1 MRSCSLGEFHLI
13 ILLLDKFKLGGRGK
27 SKKVAGGA
35 DVDGERGEGHH
46 GVETEQ
52 RRKEEEAAEA
62 GRRERERRQLLE
74 GRMQSNPTSQR
85 YLQWKETTLRLA
97 RDKLVETDS

>member
-1 MRSCSLGEFHLI
+1 MT
-13 ILLLDKFKLGGRGK
+13 
-27 SKKVAGGA
+27 VAGGA
-35 DVDGERGEGHH
+35 DIDGEGGERHGVEGRG

-52 RRKEEEAAEA
+52 RREEEE

-74 GRMQSNPTSQR
+74 ARMQSNPTSQH

-97 RDKLVETDS
+97 RDKLVETES

>member
-1 MRSCSLGEFHLI
+1 M
-13 ILLLDKFKLGGRGK
+13 
-27 SKKVAGGA
+27 
-35 DVDGERGEGHH
+35 
-46 GVETEQ
+46 EQ
-52 RRKEEEAAEA
+52 RRKEEEEE